1 VLTELSIRGV
11 ILIEHLDM
19 SFRGGFTTLTG
30 ETGAGKSIL
39 LDSLGLA
46 LGQRSQAGL
55 VAAGHEQASV
65 TACFAPAPDHPV
77 YALLADQGID
87 QAEEIILRRLV
98 MKDGRSRA
106 YVNDQTVS
114 TGLQRQIG
122 ALLVEIQGQHEQLGL
137 LDPAQQGAILDTY
150 GGLGRIKARVTQAW
164 TDCQAARTEL
174 REAMATEAENRKDE
188 DWLRHAVEELSKSS
202 PEPDEEERLAAERL
216 DLQQQERYAAAI
228 ASAMSEIAPAE
239 RRTPGIAARVRNALR
254 ALERVSSNHESG
266 RQRALAEAMATL
278 MRAEETLAEAETQLT
293 RLNADLDLDT
303 RKLEQVEERLF
314 DLRAL
319 ARKHNVAVPELAD
332 LHTRLAARLASVE
345 RGEALIGELS
355 QRVATARR
363 HYEQVAADLSAARQA
378 AATRLTRAVA
388 EQLTPLR
395 LGKARFSV
403 DLVPLAEANWGANG
417 VESAQFLIATNPGHA
432 PAPLAKVVSG
442 GESSRLLLALKV
454 VLAAA
459 STIPTL
465 VFDEIDSGVGG
476 ATAAAVGERLAML
489 AQSVQVLAVTHSP
502 QVAAFA
508 GSHLR
513 ILKQSTRD
521 RAVTSV
527 DVLADAER
535 REEIARMLAGE
546 TVTEAARSAADVL
559 LRTREQMEQGL
570 L

>member
-1 VLTELSIRGV
+1 VLTALSIRGI
-11 ILIEHLDM
+11 ILIEQLDM
-19 SFRGGFTTLTG
+19 AFEPGFTALTG

-39 LDSLGLA
+39 LDALGLA

-55 VAAGHEQASV
+55 VAAGFDQASV
-65 TACFAPAPDHPV
+65 TACFAPAPDHP
-77 YALLADQGID
+77 AFGLMAEQGID
-87 QAEEIILRRLV
+87 EADEIILRRVV

-106 YVNDQTVS
+106 FVNDQVVG

-122 ALLVEIQGQHEQLGL
+122 ALLVEIQGQHEQIGL

-150 GGLGRIKARVTQAW
+150 GGLGRIKARVTEAW
-164 TDCQAARTEL
+164 SAWQSARTAL
-174 REAMATEAENRKDE
+174 REAVAAEEENRKDE
-188 DWLRHAVEELSKSS
+188 DWLRHAVDELSKAS
-202 PEPDEEERLAAERL
+202 PEPGEEERLAAERL

-228 ASAMSEIAPAE
+228 ASAMTEIAPAE

-254 ALERVSSNHESG
+254 ALERVTSNTETG
-266 RQRALAEAMATL
+266 RQRALSEAMATL
-278 MRAEETLAEAETQLT
+278 IRAEETLAEAEMLLT
-293 RLNADLDLDT
+293 RLNGDLDLDT
-303 RKLEQVEERLF
+303 RKLERVEERLF

-319 ARKHNVAVPELAD
+319 ARKHNVAVAELAE
-332 LHTRLAARLASVE
+332 LKERLAGRLASVE
-345 RGEALIGELS
+345 RGEALIAELKEA
-355 QRVATARR
+355 VGAARR
-363 HYEQVAADLSAARQA
+363 HYVEAASGLSAARQS
-378 AATRLTRAVA
+378 AATKLTRAVA
-388 EQLTPLR
+388 EQLAPLR
-395 LGKARFSV
+395 LGKARFVV
-403 DLVPLAEANWGANG
+403 DLVSLPEPNWGPNG

-432 PAPLAKVVSG
+432 PAPLARIVSG

-513 ILKQSTRD
+513 ILKQSTREK
-521 RAVTSV
+521 AFTSV
-527 DVLADAER
+527 DVLGDAER

-559 LRTREQMEQGL
+559 LRTRMQMEQGL